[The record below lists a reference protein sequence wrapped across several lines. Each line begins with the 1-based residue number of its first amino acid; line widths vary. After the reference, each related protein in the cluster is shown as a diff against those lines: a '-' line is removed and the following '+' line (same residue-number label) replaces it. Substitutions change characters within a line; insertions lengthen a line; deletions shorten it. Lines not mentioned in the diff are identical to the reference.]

1 MTMPAEREAPEPAL
15 ADGVDVAASADE
27 IEAGI
32 ERTREQLV
40 NTVDALSEKLDV
52 KAQARHTVQNL
63 RSARTAALAEA
74 ALAVV
79 VITAGA
85 VVLWRRRR

>member
-1 MTMPAEREAPEPAL
+1 MTTPAEREASDLDL
-15 ADGVDVAASADE
+15 ADGADGAVSADE
-27 IEAGI
+27 IEADI
-32 ERTREQLV
+32 ERTREQVV

-63 RSARTAALAEA
+63 RNPRTAARAGA
-74 ALAVV
+74 ALVAV

-85 VVLWRRRR
+85 VLAWRRRR